1 MEKFIFTMDELER
14 LDSLIFECSQYVG
27 TYDTPEV
34 YDDFLENLFGKDWN
48 ELIGEW
54 DDLYLMEG
62 RMDFYLQVIKGH
74 YSESLKHWES
84 QGKELLQQI
93 LEESKNSVTL

>member
-1 MEKFIFTMDELER
+1 MEKFVFTIDELKK
-14 LDSLIFECSQYVG
+14 LDSLIFECSQYAG
-27 TYDTPEV
+27 THDTPEV
-34 YDDFLENLFGKDWN
+34 YDDFLENLFGEDWN

-62 RMDFYLQVIKGH
+62 RMDFYLQVIKDH
-74 YSESLKHWES
+74 YTESLKDWIS
-84 QGKELLQQI
+84 QGKKLLQQI